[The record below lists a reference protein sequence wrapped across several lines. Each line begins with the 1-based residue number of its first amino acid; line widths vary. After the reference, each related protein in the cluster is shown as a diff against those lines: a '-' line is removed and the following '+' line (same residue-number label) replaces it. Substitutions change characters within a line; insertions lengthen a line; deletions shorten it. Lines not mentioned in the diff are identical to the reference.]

1 LGVFP
6 LHSDSC
12 ANERRG
18 DRNDFSEQS
27 NNAKDRTARVS
38 DEDEAVSGAGGA
50 SRRAGIIARLYA
62 ALDQK
67 MREIENRIERTSR
80 IGAEELTAADSER
93 DARTLTALARL
104 FEKLTDLDGAES
116 DSINKTNWEEG
127 HLTGKEI
134 DAERFRRDIAD
145 RLTRMLKAEQD

>member
-1 LGVFP
+1 MDSP
-6 LHSDSC
+6 THSF
-12 ANERRG
+12 NT
-18 DRNDFSEQS
+18 
-27 NNAKDRTARVS
+27 KDWTARVS
-38 DEDEAVSGAGGA
+38 DQDEAASGAEGAGGV

-67 MREIENRIERTSR
+67 MREIENRIEKASC

-104 FEKLTDLDGAES
+104 FEKLTDLDAAES
-116 DSINKTNWEEG
+116 GPVKKAKREDG
-127 HLTGKEI
+127 DLMDKEI

-145 RLTRMLKAEQD
+145 RLTRMLKAEED

>member
-1 LGVFP
+1 M
-6 LHSDSC
+6 
-12 ANERRG
+12 
-18 DRNDFSEQS
+18 
-27 NNAKDRTARVS
+27 S